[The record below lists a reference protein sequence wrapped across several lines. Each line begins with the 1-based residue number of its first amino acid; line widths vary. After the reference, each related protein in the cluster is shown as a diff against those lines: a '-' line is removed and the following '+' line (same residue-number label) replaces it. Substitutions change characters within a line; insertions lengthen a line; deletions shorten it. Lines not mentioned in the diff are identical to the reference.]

1 MRILAIDPGT
11 RKAGIAIADAD
22 PSGVNLLYRAIL
34 TLEALLPTMHTLL
47 ETYRPD
53 RLLIGGST
61 GSRRVLSLLR
71 QEFPEC
77 NWEVVEERDT
87 TLAARE
93 LYFRYHPPRG
103 WRRLLPKGLR
113 VPPEPYDDYAA
124 LVLILRVTSPTL
136 EQ

>member
-11 RKAGIAIADAD
+11 RKAGVAIADIDA
-22 PSGVNLLYRAIL
+22 SGVHLRYRAIL
-34 TLEALLPTMHTLL
+34 SLEELLPTLRTLL
-47 ETYRPD
+47 ETYHPD
-53 RLLIGGST
+53 RLLVGGST
-61 GSRRVLSLLR
+61 GSRRVLSLLS
-71 QEFPEC
+71 QEFPER

-87 TLAARE
+87 TLVARE

-124 LVLILRVTSPTL
+124 LALILRVVSAPPM
-136 EQ
+136 Q